1 MPRGTNAP
9 MVGDYN
15 QSLVLDKVRR
25 APAGLS
31 QVEIIQLT
39 GLSKQTVS
47 NITRRLLEDGW
58 FRSLEATANGRG
70 KPRTPVQ
77 INAGR
82 LFAIGVHLDPSLVT
96 AVILDLGGTT
106 VASRSVVELLDDH
119 PAESIARI
127 VDLVET
133 MIETSGIERTLIAG
147 IGVASPG
154 PLDIDRGSLLN
165 PPKLDGWNGFN
176 ITSAIRDS
184 LDYPVILDKDTLAA
198 AIGEC
203 WARENADSESLLF
216 MYLGTGIGCAFAS
229 NGTVVRGPTHN
240 AGEIG
245 HILSDTQGTLCSCGR
260 RGCLG
265 RASDPYQLI
274 EDATASGL
282 VSSLSVPLSYEAALQ
297 ELSKLGHMADEGVP
311 GAVNLL
317 DRAANAIAEA
327 TRVLVSTYDASL
339 VVFGGP
345 FWLTLSEHYLSVVEA
360 HLKTAPQR
368 VPPSPR
374 IETTVMGNAAGAV
387 GAASLVFDE
396 ELSTR
401 LSTYQISM

>member
-1 MPRGTNAP
+1 

-47 NITRRLLEDGW
+47 NITRRLSDDGW
-58 FRSLEATANGRG
+58 FRSLAATVTGRG

-77 INAGR
+77 INPGR
-82 LFAIGVHLDPSLVT
+82 LFAIGLHLDPSLVT
-96 AVILDLGGTT
+96 AVILDLGGAT
-106 VASRSVVELLDDH
+106 VASRSVVGLLNEH
-119 PAESIARI
+119 PSESINRI
-127 VDLVET
+127 VDLVEEMIHRSGVERT
-133 MIETSGIERTLIAG
+133 MIAG
-147 IGVASPG
+147 VGVASPG
-154 PLDIDRGSLLN
+154 PLDIPRGSLIN
-165 PPKLDGWNGFN
+165 PPKLDGWDGFN
-176 ITSAIRDS
+176 ITAALRDS
-184 LDYPVILDKDTLAA
+184 FSYPVILDKDTLAA

-203 WARENADSESLLF
+203 WARDNADGESLLF

-229 NGTVVRGPTHN
+229 NGTIVRGATHN

-245 HILSDTQGTLCSCGR
+245 HIRSDTQGTLCFCGR

-265 RASDPYQLI
+265 RATDPYQLI
-274 EDATASGL
+274 EDAVVLGL
-282 VSSLSVPLSYEAALQ
+282 VPSSSAALSYDGALRVLE
-297 ELSKLGHMADEGVP
+297 ELGEMADEGIP

-317 DRAANAIAEA
+317 TRAANAIAEA
-327 TRVLVSTYDASL
+327 TRVLVSALDASL

-345 FWLTLSEHYLSVVEA
+345 FWSPLSKHYLSVIEA
-360 HLKTAPQR
+360 QLEAAPQHA
-368 VPPSPR
+368 PPSPR
-374 IETTVMGNAAGAV
+374 IETTVMGNAAGAI
-387 GAASLVFDE
+387 GAASLVFDQ

-401 LSTYQISM
+401 LSTYQISI